1 MYKIYNEEY
10 FRKIYR
16 ENTYIIMQA
25 LFALSVE
32 LSISDEAKE
41 LCLKTVDDLYN
52 MIGDENIVIK
62 VNLGDQ

>member
-1 MYKIYNEEY
+1 MDEIYNEEY

-32 LSISDEAKE
+32 LNISDEARE

-52 MIGDENIVIK
+52 MIGDEDIVIK
-62 VNLGDQ
+62 VNLGD

>member
-1 MYKIYNEEY
+1 MNKIYSEEY

-32 LSISDEAKE
+32 LTISNEARE

-52 MIGDENIVIK
+52 MIGEEDIVIK